1 MAKAKAKD
9 YFKELKKTPY
19 PLFTAPKPYSFDLN
33 EDMVDM
39 LRAEFGAELV
49 ADKLAAAIKGK
60 SKGDV
65 EKTARAF
72 FTDLGKAWMQKT
84 IQLGEEYSDR
94 TIEVILESVDRQGNQ
109 FLLWPHVPQRF
120 VEIAYLGTQNFLKV
134 PIILNNMEVLAYRI
148 PQCALFAG
156 ISEKCSKSVANLMT
170 CSNYCMTALDTLRKH
185 VEMELV
191 DEQVASTAK
200 DGYCEFYVRKI

>member
-19 PLFTAPKPYSFDLN
+19 PLFIAPRPYSFDLN
-33 EDMVDM
+33 EDMVNI

-65 EKTARAF
+65 EKAARAF
-72 FTDLGKAWMQKT
+72 FTEHGEAWMQKT

-94 TIEVILESVDRQGNQ
+94 TIEVILEAVDRQGNQ

-134 PIILNNMEVLAYRI
+134 PIILNNIEVLAYRI
-148 PQCALFAG
+148 PQCALYAAVG
-156 ISEKCSKSVANLMT
+156 EKCGKNVAGMMS
-170 CSNYCMTALDTLRKH
+170 CSEYCMTALDTVRKH
-185 VEMELV
+185 VEIDMLN
-191 DEQVASTAK
+191 EQVASTAK
-200 DGYCEFYVRKI
+200 DGYCEFYMRKL

>member
-9 YFKELKKTPY
+9 YFKELKKVPY
-19 PLFTAPKPYSFDLN
+19 PLFLAPKPYSFDLN
-33 EDMVDM
+33 EDMIAM
-39 LRAEFGAELV
+39 LQAEFGAEVV
-49 ADKLAAAIKGK
+49 AGKLAEAIKGK

-65 EKTARAF
+65 EKVARTF

-109 FLLWPHVPQRF
+109 FMLWPHVPQRF

-134 PIILNNMEVLAYRI
+134 PIILNNMEILAYRI
-148 PQCALFAG
+148 PQCALYAAIG
-156 ISEKCSKSVANLMT
+156 EKCSKNVAKMMA
-170 CSNYCMTALDTLRKH
+170 CSDYCMTALDTVRKH
-185 VEMELV
+185 VEMEILN
-191 DEQVASTAK
+191 EQVASTAK
-200 DGYCEFYVRKI
+200 DGYCEFYMRKL

>member
-1 MAKAKAKD
+1 MAKAKTKD
-9 YFKELKKTPY
+9 YFKELKKAPY

-39 LRAEFGAELV
+39 LRTEFEAEVV

-60 SKGDV
+60 SKADV
-65 EKTARAF
+65 EKAARVF
-72 FTDLGKAWMQKT
+72 FTDHGKAWMQKT

-109 FLLWPHVPQRF
+109 FMLWPHVPQRF

-148 PQCALFAG
+148 PQCALYAAIG
-156 ISEKCSKSVANLMT
+156 EKCGKNVAKMMT
-170 CSNYCMTALDTLRKH
+170 CSEYCMTALDTVRKH
-185 VEMELV
+185 VEMEMLN
-191 DEQVASTAK
+191 EQVASTAK
-200 DGYCEFYVRKI
+200 DGYCEFYMRKL